1 MGAGQEPLHHRVQF
15 FEDAEAL
22 GQRVAQFLVEGLQ
35 RGARAVAIARL
46 VHLSAIEQQL
56 TRAGIDVAAA
66 KSLDKLVLIDA
77 QDVVDAVVIDGHSN
91 AAKFREL
98 AHARI
103 PTNRDVHVYGEVVDL
118 LWERGQRDAMLEL
131 EELWSQLL
139 RDQPITLLC
148 GYRLGAFGHDLESFD
163 RICGLHDGAHPGY
176 GALVES
182 IDSAHAIRMLEQ
194 RAVTLELEVERR
206 RRTERRMH
214 DLLAVTTELAAAS
227 DRATVAKLVVE
238 AGRAA
243 VGASYAGA
251 WILAGNELALV
262 SASEASSRVAARFD
276 RVPLTADFPATRA
289 FRTGEPIFL
298 ANLGEYA
305 EMFPASFSR
314 LAALNESTYRAFALL
329 PFHSHGAVTGVVS
342 YTYDHD
348 HPFEESER
356 TFMTLLARQCGIAFE
371 RIRNAEAEKASRAD
385 VELLYELIAT
395 SNRLD
400 KVEDVYAFAL
410 RSVMRGTKSD
420 RAAILLFDS
429 DDVLRFKA
437 SDGLSPTYRAAV
449 EGHTPWKRTDLYP
462 APIAVNDTEAD
473 AAWAGYR
480 DVFRAEGIRALAFV
494 PIINQR
500 RELIGKF
507 MLYRNEARPFSAH
520 DIQLTATV
528 AVHVAQALD
537 RKRREKELSRAYREE
552 REARLQADE
561 AIAAREEILSVV
573 SHDLRNPV
581 GGIMIA
587 ASALLNVDAGE
598 KTVRVRTMAER
609 IHRAA
614 ERMARF
620 ITDLVDFAGIEGGRL
635 ELDRAQH
642 NPESILNAASE
653 LFLPIALE
661 RGLRFE
667 TRMIQG
673 LPAVECDSD
682 RAVQVLT
689 SLVSNALKVTPK
701 GGAVSIGA
709 EVKGNDVVFFVRDT
723 GPGIEADEIPKL
735 FERHWRSKSSSY
747 KGAGLALAIARG
759 IVDAHGGKIWA
770 ESRLGAGSTFYFSLT
785 GAPRN

>member
-1 MGAGQEPLHHRVQF
+1 MGEEPLHHRVQF
-15 FEDAEAL
+15 FEDAEEL
-22 GQRVAQFLVEGLQ
+22 GRRVAHFLAEGLQ
-35 RGARAVAIARL
+35 RGANAVAIARR
-46 VHLSAIEQQL
+46 VHLMAIESRL
-56 TRAGIDVAAA
+56 ADAGIDIATA

-77 QDVVDAVVIDGHSN
+77 QEVVDAVLVAGHADGE
-91 AAKFREL
+91 KFRDL
-98 AHARI
+98 ARARI
-103 PTNRDVHVYGEVVDL
+103 PTRRDVYVYGEVVDL
-118 LWERGQRDAMLEL
+118 LWERGERVAMLEL
-131 EELWSQLL
+131 EQLWSQLL
-139 RDQPITLLC
+139 RDHPITLLC
-148 GYRLGAFGHDLESFD
+148 GYRLGAFSDDVESFD
-163 RICGLHDGAHPGY
+163 RICAVHEGGHPGY

-182 IDSAHAIRMLEQ
+182 IDASQAIRMLEQ

-214 DLLAVTTELAAAS
+214 QLLAVTTELAAAS
-227 DRATVAKLVVE
+227 DRTTVAKLVVE
-238 AGRAA
+238 SSREAVDAA
-243 VGASYAGA
+243 YAGA
-251 WILAGNELALV
+251 WILDGSDLALV
-262 SASEASSRVAARFD
+262 SASEASQRVATRFE
-276 RVPLTADFPATRA
+276 RVPLAADFPATRA

-305 EMFPASFSR
+305 EMFPASFNR
-314 LAALNESTYRAFALL
+314 LAALNQSTYRAFALL
-329 PFHSHGAVTGVVS
+329 PFHSHGVVTGVIS

-371 RIRNAEAEKASRAD
+371 RIRHAEAEKASRAD

-449 EGHTPWKRTDLYP
+449 EGHSPWKRTDLYP
-462 APIAVNDTEAD
+462 APISVNDTEAD
-473 AAWAGYR
+473 AAWAAYR
-480 DVFRAEGIRALAFV
+480 DVFRTEGIRALAFV
-494 PIINQR
+494 PIIDQR

-552 REARLQADE
+552 REARLLADE

-635 ELDRAQH
+635 ELDRARH

-673 LPAVECDSD
+673 LPVVECDSD
-682 RAVQVLT
+682 RAVQVLA

-709 EVKGNDVVFFVRDT
+709 EVKGSDVVFFVRDS
-723 GPGIEADEIPKL
+723 GPGIEADELPKV

-770 ESRLGAGSTFYFSLT
+770 ESRIGAGSTFYFSLS
-785 GAPRN
+785 GPPRN

>member
-1 MGAGQEPLHHRVQF
+1 MGAGPEHLHHRVQF
-15 FEDAEAL
+15 FENADALAE
-22 GQRVAQFLVEGLQ
+22 RVAQFLLEGLQ
-35 RGARAVAIARL
+35 RGANAVAIARA
-46 VHLSAIEQQL
+46 VHLAAIEHQL
-56 TRAGIDVAAA
+56 AVAGIDVATAR
-66 KSLDKLVLIDA
+66 SLDKLVLIDA
-77 QDVVDAVVIDGHSN
+77 QEVIENIVVDGRPD
-91 AAKFREL
+91 AAKFQEL
-98 AHARI
+98 ARTRMSAG
-103 PTNRDVHVYGEVVDL
+103 RDVQIYGEVVDI
-118 LWERGQRDAMLEL
+118 LWERGQRDAMFEL
-131 EELWSQLL
+131 EELWTRLL
-139 RDQPITLLC
+139 REQPMTLLC
-148 GYRLGAFGHDLESFD
+148 GYRLGAFGHDLDGFD
-163 RICGLHDGAHPGY
+163 RICSVHEGRHPGY
-176 GALVES
+176 GALAES
-182 IDSAHAIRMLEQ
+182 IDAAHAIRMLEQ

-206 RRTERRMH
+206 RRADRRMQE
-214 DLLAVTTELAAAS
+214 LLVVTTELAAAS
-227 DRATVAKLVVE
+227 DRETVAKLVVE
-238 AGRAA
+238 SSRMA
-243 VGASYAGA
+243 VGAAYAGA
-251 WILAGNELALV
+251 WLLDGDALVLV
-262 SASEASSRVAARFD
+262 SASEASQRVATRFE
-276 RVPLTADFPATRA
+276 RVPLAAEFPATRA
-289 FRTGEPIFL
+289 FRTGEPVFL

-305 EMFPASFSR
+305 ERFPDSFQR
-314 LAALNESTYRAFALL
+314 LAALNQSTYRAFALL
-329 PFHSHGAVTGVVS
+329 PFHSHGAVTGVIS

-371 RIRNAEAEKASRAD
+371 RIRHAEAEKASRAD

-420 RAAILLFDS
+420 RSAILLFDK

-437 SDGLSPTYRAAV
+437 SEGLSATYCAAV

-462 APIAVNDTEAD
+462 APISVNDAETD
-473 AAWAGYR
+473 LAWTAYR

-494 PIINQR
+494 PIINHR

-528 AVHVAQALD
+528 AVHVAQALE
-537 RKRREKELSRAYREE
+537 RKRKEKELSRAYREE
-552 REARLQADE
+552 REARLLADE
-561 AIAAREEILSVV
+561 AIAAREEILAVV

-587 ASALLNVDAGE
+587 ASSLLNLDAGE
-598 KTVRVRTMAER
+598 KTVRVRMMAER

-635 ELDRAQH
+635 ELARAPH
-642 NPESILNAASE
+642 HPESILTAASD
-653 LFLPIALE
+653 LFSPIAIE

-667 TRMIQG
+667 TRALQD
-673 LPAVECDSD
+673 LPAIECDSD

-709 EVKGNDVVFFVRDT
+709 EVKGKDVVFFVRDT
-723 GPGIEADEIPKL
+723 GPGIEADELPKL

-770 ESRLGAGSTFYFSLT
+770 ESRLGSGSTFYFSLT
-785 GAPRN
+785 GEPRN